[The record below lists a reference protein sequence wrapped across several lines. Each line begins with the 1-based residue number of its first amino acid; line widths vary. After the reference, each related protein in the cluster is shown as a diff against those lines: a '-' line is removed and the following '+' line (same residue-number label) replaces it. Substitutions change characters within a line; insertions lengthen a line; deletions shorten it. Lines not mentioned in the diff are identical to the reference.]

1 MKIIWKVYKIL
12 EFLVF
17 YFSKVI
23 QANFHL
29 AWRILQPRLNMKP
42 GIIKIPIKLKKKHA
56 ILLLVNLISMTPGSF
71 TLDLTED
78 RKCIYVHFLFVSSE
92 EKVLNDIK
100 QLENRVSTLFK

>member
-1 MKIIWKVYKIL
+1 MKIIWKIYKIL

-29 AWRILQPRLNMKP
+29 AWRILQPKMNMKP
-42 GIIKIPIKLKKKHA
+42 GIIKIPVNLKKKHA

-71 TLDLTED
+71 TLDLTDD
-78 RKCIYVHFLFVSSE
+78 RKFIYVHFLFISSE

>member
-1 MKIIWKVYKIL
+1 MKIIWKIYKIL
-12 EFLVF
+12 EFFVF

-23 QANFHL
+23 HANILL
-29 AWRILQPRLNMKP
+29 AWRILQPGMNMRP
-42 GIIKIPIKLKKKHA
+42 GIMKIQVNLENSHA

-78 RKCIYVHFLFVSSE
+78 RKFIYVHFLSISSE
-92 EKVLNDIK
+92 EKALNDIK